1 MFQVTSHS
9 FQSDHI
15 PFSLESIG
23 SVNCGLIKFV
33 NSLLFSGIQIL
44 RRIFSEEIY

>member
-23 SVNCGLIKFV
+23 SVNCALIKFV
-33 NSLLFSGIQIL
+33 NSLLFSGIQFL
-44 RRIFSEEIY
+44 EANFQ